1 MTRILVVD
9 DDPDARLLLETVL
22 RAYRCEVESA
32 SDGRE
37 AIERTKFGSLDGI
50 FLDLRMPGMGG
61 LDALDVLRREHP
73 HLTIIVTSASLIDDV
88 GAEVKGRGADAYLPK
103 PVILSELRAV
113 LNEFF
118 GWYA

>member
-1 MTRILVVD
+1 VTRILVVD

-32 SDGRE
+32 SDGGE
-37 AIERTKFGSLDGI
+37 AIERIKFSSLHGI

-61 LDALDVLRREHP
+61 LETLDVLRREHP
-73 HLTIIVTSASLIDDV
+73 HLVIIVTSAFRVDDV
-88 GAEVKGRGADAYLPK
+88 AAETKERGADAYLPK

-118 GWYA
+118 GWNA